1 MEERAFERYQCWKDE
16 RISQVINKEAVS
28 IEKANFLA
36 THAPLNSITYERTPQ
51 QMTDKSER
59 GLLHELRRCATE
71 QRHTFAVV
79 QGIPGTGKSHLIRW
93 LKESYAVADQENQG
107 DDVILLIERAQ
118 CNLRGT
124 LLQIIESGV
133 FKDAAMHTQLEK
145 LKGATTELS
154 KNALADNILYQLH
167 IATSEV
173 ILPDE
178 HSPRSFIRKRIE
190 KFLLDFYVR
199 QALKKPGGP
208 VDRITRYLSV
218 GDTSGI
224 ADHEIP
230 GFVASDFKFGIDTLR
245 AIKDEGGYKEAR
257 DLAEKLY
264 DPDEL
269 DLRHEL
275 AQYLNRLLN
284 YAIGRTTA
292 LSTDDLKQMFN
303 ELRRHLRKQN
313 RQLALFIEDIT
324 AFTGLDVGLIDVL
337 ATQHTGEGN
346 REFCRLLSVIGIT
359 DNYFNDHF
367 PDNMKERVTHRLT
380 LNATQQ
386 GLVES
391 DLLRTRHST
400 ADMAARYL
408 NAMRLEQTALDSWL
422 EHGAR
427 PEQLPNACDTCQF
440 KPTCHHAFGFVEIGL
455 DGATPLRIGLYPFNE
470 RAIWTMYQ
478 GITTTTR
485 TPRSLLNSVL
495 EYVLESH
502 GKKVSRGEFPPP
514 ARELGNDFKAPPLVK
529 LAHRTIIDLQGGKD
543 ARRIESLVL
552 FWGTHTV
559 DAADIGQHHLVGGL
573 SADVFRAF
581 GIPFI
586 EGEVSVNPSLPSDA
600 GISPT
605 SPHYVTAHP
614 ASYTN
619 SPPGTPPRMLPVSP
633 VDQTPGNPPDTQEY
647 LSGAAIAEPR
657 QNKYTKDIND
667 WLNGEKLQN
676 YEKLGTLLVTLIGS
690 FVDWEAQGISPIQ
703 VRDRLGRTRMVI
715 EDQVGK
721 ITNVNDCL
729 IFNRSPK
736 LAAVLQALADLSVD
750 NIQLA
755 SDALSG
761 HLTVMSSWLYEQEH
775 RVIDFVRRPTSQSTE
790 TMTLT
795 TLLFINCVLLACLQG
810 ELENKAYST
819 QELLFLII
827 KHCAKADTLDW
838 QSYIDEAQKTHARTW
853 VDLMK
858 GVDNR
863 KYNVRTCHRNL
874 LQMLNKAQ
882 GDSQDVRFIDAA
894 LALDILQAFEQ
905 SGWTLSSIG
914 AVGTSASQA
923 WLTAFEVYN
932 ALSKHFAKALTE
944 DREAIEG
951 YIRRLGDLTGSSE
964 PKEVFQ
970 AINEWINHMKQSQK
984 PYRLEPKASLN
995 ATRLSKVKSTLEAVM
1010 KEWSAKRLALRLSE
1024 IGPTMKDVREHLQYF
1039 QDFQDEVSKQKSQ
1052 SQQSL
1057 AQLRIEVGIAP
1068 LPLAEQAYEEIEDIL
1083 TRAIGANKEV
1093 FI

>member
-1 MEERAFERYQCWKDE
+1 MEERAFECFQCWKDE

-28 IEKANFLA
+28 IEKATFLA
-36 THAPLNSITYERTPQ
+36 THAPLNSITYERIPQ

-93 LKESYAVADQENQG
+93 LKESYAVADKENQG
-107 DDVILLIERAQ
+107 NDVILLIERAQ

-133 FKDAAMHTQLEK
+133 FKDEALHTQLEK

-173 ILPDE
+173 MLPNE
-178 HSPRSFIRKRIE
+178 HLPRSFIRKRIE

-208 VDRITRYLSV
+208 IDRITRYLSV

-245 AIKDEGGYKEAR
+245 AIGDEGGYKEAR

-264 DPDEL
+264 DPDGL

-346 REFCRLLSVIGIT
+346 REFCRLLSIIGIT

-367 PDNMKERVTHRLT
+367 PDNLKERVTHRLT

-391 DLLRTRHST
+391 DLLRTPHST

-408 NAMRLEQTALDSWL
+408 NAMRLEQAALDSWL
-422 EHGAR
+422 ERGAR
-427 PEQLPNACDTCQF
+427 PEQLPNTCDACQF

-455 DGATPLRIGLYPFNE
+455 DGESPQRIGLYPFNE

-478 GITTTTR
+478 GITTITR

-514 ARELGNDFKAPPLVK
+514 ARDLGSDFKAPPLAK
-529 LAHRTIIDLQGGKD
+529 LSHRSIIDLQGNKD

-559 DAADIGQHHLVGGL
+559 DATGSGQHHLVGGL

-586 EGEVSVNPSLPSDA
+586 EGEVSVNPSLFSNA
-600 GISPT
+600 GISPA

-619 SPPGTPPRMLPVSP
+619 SPPGTPPGMLPVSP
-633 VDQTPGNPPDTQEY
+633 VDQTPGNPPDMQEY
-647 LSGAAIAEPR
+647 QSGAAIAEPR

-667 WLNGEKLQN
+667 WLNGDKLQN
-676 YEKLGTLLVTLIGS
+676 FEKLGDLLVTLIGS
-690 FVDWEAQGISPIQ
+690 FIDWEAHGLSALE
-703 VRDRLGRTRMVI
+703 VDDRLRRRRMGI
-715 EDQVGK
+715 EDQAGK
-721 ITNVNDCL
+721 INTSDCL
-729 IFNRSPK
+729 IFKRSPK
-736 LAAVLQALADLSVD
+736 LAGVLQALAGLGEG
-750 NIQLA
+750 NNQLA
-755 SDALSG
+755 PGVLGG
-761 HLTVMSSWLYEQEH
+761 HLAILSSWLYENEALI
-775 RVIDFVRRPTSQSTE
+775 VDFVCRPTSQSTAI
-790 TMTLT
+790 MSLT
-795 TLLFINCVLLACLQG
+795 NLLLLNCVLLACLQG
-810 ELENKAYST
+810 ELENKTFST
-819 QELLFLII
+819 QELLLLII
-827 KHCAKADTLDW
+827 KQCAKADTINW
-838 QSYIDEAQKTHARTW
+838 QSYIDEAQKTHARAW

-863 KYNVRTCHRNL
+863 KYNVRFCRQNL
-874 LQMLNKAQ
+874 LLMLNKAQ
-882 GDSQDVRFIDAA
+882 GGSQDVRFIDAA
-894 LALDILQAFEQ
+894 FALDILQVFEKN
-905 SGWTLSSIG
+905 GWTLSPIE
-914 AVGTSASQA
+914 AVGASASPA
-923 WLTAFEVYN
+923 WLAAYEVYSALN
-932 ALSKHFAKALTE
+932 KHFVQALSE
-944 DREAIEG
+944 DREAIED
-951 YIRRLGDLTGSSE
+951 YTRKLGGLIGSSE

-970 AINEWINHMKQSQK
+970 AINDWIDHMKQSQK

-1010 KEWSAKRLALRLSE
+1010 KERSAKRLALRLSE

-1039 QDFQDEVSKQKSQ
+1039 QDFQAEVTKQKSQ

-1068 LPLAEQAYEEIEDIL
+1068 LPRAEQAYEEIEDIL
-1083 TRAIGANKEV
+1083 THAIGANKEV

>member
-1 MEERAFERYQCWKDE
+1 MEERAFECFQCWRDE

-28 IEKANFLA
+28 IEKATFLA
-36 THAPLNSITYERTPQ
+36 THAPLNSITYERILQ
-51 QMTDKSER
+51 QITDKSER
-59 GLLHELRRCATE
+59 GLLHELRRCAAE

-93 LKESYAVADQENQG
+93 LKESYAVADKENQG
-107 DDVILLIERAQ
+107 NDVILLIERAQ

-124 LLQIIESGV
+124 LLQIIESGI

-154 KNALADNILYQLH
+154 KNALEDTILDQLRV
-167 IATSEV
+167 ATSEV
-173 ILPDE
+173 ILPEE
-178 HSPRSFIRKRIE
+178 HLPKLFIRKRIE

-199 QALKKPGGP
+199 QALKKSGGP

-218 GDTSGI
+218 GDPSGI

-230 GFVASDFKFGIDTLR
+230 GFVANDFQFSTDTLR
-245 AIKDEGGYKEAR
+245 AIRDEGGYKEAR
-257 DLAEKLY
+257 ELAENLH
-264 DPDEL
+264 DSDES

-337 ATQHTGEGN
+337 ATQHTGESN

-367 PDNMKERVTHRLT
+367 PDNMKERITHRLT

-386 GLVES
+386 GFVES
-391 DLLRTRHST
+391 DLLRSPHST

-408 NAMRLEQTALDSWL
+408 NAMRLEQAALDSWF

-427 PEQLPNACDTCQF
+427 PEQLPNACNSCQF
-440 KPTCHHAFGFVEIGL
+440 RTTCHDAFGFVEL
-455 DGATPLRIGLYPFNE
+455 ASDGAFHQRVGLYPFNE

-478 GITTTTR
+478 GITTTR

-502 GKKVSRGEFPPP
+502 GKKVLRGEFPPL

-529 LAHRTIIDLQGGKD
+529 LSHRSIIDLQGGKD

-552 FWGTHTV
+552 FWGTRTV
-559 DAADIGQHHLVGGL
+559 DATGSGQQHLVGGL
-573 SADVFRAF
+573 SAEVFRAF

-586 EGEVSVNPSLPSDA
+586 EGEGSVNPSLSSNA
-600 GISPT
+600 GISSS

-614 ASYTN
+614 ASYIN
-619 SPPGTPPRMLPVSP
+619 SPPSTYPGISPVSP
-633 VDQTPGNPPDTQEY
+633 LDQTSGNSPNTQHY
-647 LSGAAIAEPR
+647 QSGAAIVEPR

-676 YEKLGTLLVTLIGS
+676 YEKLGALLVTLIGS
-690 FVDWEAQGISPIQ
+690 FVDWEAYGISPIQ

-729 IFNRSPK
+729 IFNRSPN
-736 LAAVLQALADLSVD
+736 LPAVLQALADLNVD

-755 SDALSG
+755 PDALGG
-761 HLTVMSSWLYEQEH
+761 HLSVLSSWLYEQEH
-775 RVIDFVRRPTSQSTE
+775 RIIDFVRRPTSQSTE
-790 TMTLT
+790 TMMLT

-810 ELENKAYST
+810 ELENSAYST

-838 QSYIDEAQKTHARTW
+838 QSYIGEAQKTHARVW

-863 KYNVRTCHRNL
+863 KYNVRFCRQNL
-874 LQMLNKAQ
+874 LLMLNKAQ
-882 GDSQDVRFIDAA
+882 GGSQDVRFIDAA
-894 LALDILQAFEQ
+894 LALDILQVFEQ
-905 SGWTLSSIG
+905 SGWTLSPIE
-914 AVGTSASQA
+914 AVGASAS
-923 WLTAFEVYN
+923 
-932 ALSKHFAKALTE
+932 S
-944 DREAIEG
+944 
-951 YIRRLGDLTGSSE
+951 
-964 PKEVFQ
+964 
-970 AINEWINHMKQSQK
+970 
-984 PYRLEPKASLN
+984 
-995 ATRLSKVKSTLEAVM
+995 
-1010 KEWSAKRLALRLSE
+1010 
-1024 IGPTMKDVREHLQYF
+1024 
-1039 QDFQDEVSKQKSQ
+1039 
-1052 SQQSL
+1052 
-1057 AQLRIEVGIAP
+1057 
-1068 LPLAEQAYEEIEDIL
+1068 
-1083 TRAIGANKEV
+1083 
-1093 FI
+1093 